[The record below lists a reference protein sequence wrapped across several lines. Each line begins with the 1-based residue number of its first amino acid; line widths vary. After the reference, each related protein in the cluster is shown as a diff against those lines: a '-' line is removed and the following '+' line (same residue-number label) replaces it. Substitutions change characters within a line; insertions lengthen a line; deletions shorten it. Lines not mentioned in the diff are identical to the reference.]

1 MYVCVCRMVHVCEHI
16 PTTPD
21 ILQCRA
27 VRSEHTDR
35 SVETMKSRK
44 SPLRDVHETLSSLLY
59 MADRAVQEP
68 TLPPQSGVTSHT
80 FSISHFSRI
89 AVAGR
94 DGIRNGKAKRK
105 RMDGMSVNSV
115 SQPVRVR
122 ANARAGVSGSFHR
135 SEQ

>member
-68 TLPPQSGVTSHT
+68 TLPPPVRCHIT
-80 FSISHFSRI
+80 HFLNLTLQPHCGCGKGWDQERK
-89 AVAGR
+89 GKKKK
-94 DGIRNGKAKRK
+94 NGW
-105 RMDGMSVNSV
+105 DV
-115 SQPVRVR
+115 SQFSQPASQSEGQRSGWGLR
-122 ANARAGVSGSFHR
+122 FVSSV
-135 SEQ
+135 